1 MDQVIFYCFQL
12 LRRTVASSVSCH
24 VRGEWGKRPRWGKM
38 PMPFISLL
46 IYKNSLLVSAAG
58 SSRGVV
64 CFGTGKMFELCSLCL
79 FMY

>member
-1 MDQVIFYCFQL
+1 
-12 LRRTVASSVSCH
+12 
-24 VRGEWGKRPRWGKM
+24 M